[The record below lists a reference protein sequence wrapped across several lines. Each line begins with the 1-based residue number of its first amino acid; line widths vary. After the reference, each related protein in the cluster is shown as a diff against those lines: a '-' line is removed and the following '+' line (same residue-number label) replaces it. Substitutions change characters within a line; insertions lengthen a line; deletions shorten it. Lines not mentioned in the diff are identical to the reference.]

1 MNDLDY
7 LITNSED
14 SILKEYSYASGE
26 LTILLYLT
34 EIDQTINLKIKT
46 DCLSFDNH
54 YLEKEEELYRTCRIE
69 IQELLNVLSVEHA
82 VYLPST
88 TFPELM
94 KDAKFNYSLAY
105 GKRST
110 EIKYIFSLTGYGKL
124 ISCLLLD
131 LNCIAIKPDN
141 PLRPM

>member
-1 MNDLDY
+1 MNYLDY

-54 YLEKEEELYRTCRIE
+54 YLEKGEELYRTCRIE
-69 IQELLNVLSVEHA
+69 IQELLNALSVEHA

-105 GKRST
+105 GKIHGNKVHLFVNRLWQT
-110 EIKYIFSLTGYGKL
+110 NILFVARFKL
-124 ISCLLLD
+124 HSNKLQ
-131 LNCIAIKPDN
+131 
-141 PLRPM
+141 